1 MEKMKETFR
10 RLRFG
15 SDPSYE
21 KQITSMID
29 LSTSSSSETQK
40 NRLNNNDDNEKSLH
54 LDNMTSS
61 KTASSSPNLL
71 SVSGKGYILYYL
83 YQIQFYLQKHY
94 KC

>member
-71 SVSGKGYILYYL
+71 SVSGKG
-83 YQIQFYLQKHY
+83 
-94 KC
+94 